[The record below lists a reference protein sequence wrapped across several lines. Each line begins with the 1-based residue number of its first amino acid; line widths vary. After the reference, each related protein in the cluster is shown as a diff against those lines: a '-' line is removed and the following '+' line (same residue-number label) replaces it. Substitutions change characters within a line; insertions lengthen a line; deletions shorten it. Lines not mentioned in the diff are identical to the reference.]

1 MSDWSFLPPELRYT
15 RMECKNDDQFKKKAT
30 IKSDTWKIPKISA
43 VILNESFINDTE
55 KLRVQMI
62 NKNLAY
68 IHQKCEIDNITKRA
82 NSSWILDEYMKVYSK
97 LNFSI

>member
-1 MSDWSFLPPELRYT
+1 MSDRSFLAPEQRYT
-15 RMECKNDDQFKKKAT
+15 RIECRKDSHFKKKAF

-55 KLRVQMI
+55 KLRVQII

-68 IHQKCEIDNITKRA
+68 IHQKCEINNIAKRA
-82 NSSWILDEYMKVYSK
+82 NSSWILNEYMKVYSK